1 MKKKPNEKTKENQKK
16 TEQSKLEQFSREQKK
31 ERGDITM
38 SVMEIFWIRHGETP
52 SNKEHRYIGG
62 RTEESLSKE
71 GRSFLEREKEAGRY
85 PKAEFLFSSPMK
97 RCLETGAILYPDQES
112 RKIEAFREMD
122 FGAFEGKN
130 YQELNGNTAYQA
142 WIDSNGTLPF
152 PEGESREDF
161 IGRCKEGFF
170 EMLGEI
176 EGLCSKN
183 VGAKGHIA
191 EKTEMSLKIAVVVHG
206 GTIMA
211 LLSSFYGGEYF
222 DYQVKNGGGY
232 RCMLR
237 FEKGRPVF
245 YNVEEL

>member
-1 MKKKPNEKTKENQKK
+1 MKKQMKSPQK
-16 TEQSKLEQFSREQKK
+16 TEQSKTEQFSREQKK
-31 ERGDITM
+31 ETGDITM

-52 SNKEHRYIGG
+52 SNKEHRYLGG
-62 RTEESLSKE
+62 RTDESLSKE

-85 PKAEFLFSSPMK
+85 PKAELLFSSPMK

-161 IGRCKEGFF
+161 ICRCREGFF
-170 EMLGEI
+170 EMLREI

-183 VGAKGHIA
+183 VGEKGPIG
-191 EKTEMSLKIAVVVHG
+191 EKTEIPLKIAAVVHG

-245 YNVEEL
+245 YNVEEI

>member
-1 MKKKPNEKTKENQKK
+1 MKKQMKSPQK
-16 TEQSKLEQFSREQKK
+16 TEQSKTEQFSREQKK

-85 PKAEFLFSSPMK
+85 PKAELLFSSPMK
-97 RCLETGAILYPDQES
+97 RCLETGALLYPDQES

-161 IGRCKEGFF
+161 ICRCREGFF
-170 EMLGEI
+170 EMLREI

-183 VGAKGHIA
+183 VGEKGPIG
-191 EKTEMSLKIAVVVHG
+191 EKTEIPLKIAAVVHG

-237 FEKGRPVF
+237 FEKGCPVF

>member
-1 MKKKPNEKTKENQKK
+1 MKKQMKSPQK
-16 TEQSKLEQFSREQKK
+16 TEQSKTEQFSREQKK
-31 ERGDITM
+31 ETGDITM

-52 SNKEHRYIGG
+52 SNKEHRYLGG
-62 RTEESLSKE
+62 RTDESLSKE

-85 PKAEFLFSSPMK
+85 SKAELLFSSPMK

-122 FGAFEGKN
+122 FGTFEGKN
-130 YQELNGNTAYQA
+130 YQELNGNPAYQA

-161 IGRCKEGFF
+161 ICRCQEGFF
-170 EMLGEI
+170 EMLREI

-183 VGAKGHIA
+183 VGEKGPIG
-191 EKTEMSLKIAVVVHG
+191 EKTEIPLKIAAVVHG

-211 LLSSFYGGEYF
+211 LFSSFYGGEYF

-237 FEKGRPVF
+237 FEKGSPVF

>member
-1 MKKKPNEKTKENQKK
+1 MKKQMKSPQK
-16 TEQSKLEQFSREQKK
+16 TEQSKTEQFSREQKK

-38 SVMEIFWIRHGETP
+38 SVMEVFWIRHGETP
-52 SNKEHRYIGG
+52 SNKEHRYLGG
-62 RTEESLSKE
+62 RTDESLSKE
-71 GRSFLEREKEAGRY
+71 GRSFLKREKEAGRY
-85 PKAEFLFSSPMK
+85 PKAELLFSSPMK
-97 RCLETGAILYPDQES
+97 RCLETGALLYPDQES
-112 RKIEAFREMD
+112 RKIESFREMD

-161 IGRCKEGFF
+161 ICRCREGFF
-170 EMLGEI
+170 EMLREI

-183 VGAKGHIA
+183 GGEKGPIG
-191 EKTEMSLKIAVVVHG
+191 EKTEIPLKIAAVVHG

>member
-1 MKKKPNEKTKENQKK
+1 MKKQMKSSQK
-16 TEQSKLEQFSREQKK
+16 TEQSKTEQFSRKQKK
-31 ERGDITM
+31 GTGDITM
-38 SVMEIFWIRHGETP
+38 SVMEIFWIRHGETL
-52 SNKEHRYIGG
+52 SNKEHRYLGG
-62 RTEESLSKE
+62 RTDESLSKE

-85 PKAEFLFSSPMK
+85 SKAELLFSSPMK

-122 FGAFEGKN
+122 FGTFEGKN
-130 YQELNGNTAYQA
+130 YQELNGNPAYQA

-152 PEGESREDF
+152 PEGESRGDF
-161 IGRCKEGFF
+161 ICRCQEGFF
-170 EMLGEI
+170 EMLREI

-183 VGAKGHIA
+183 VGAKGPIG
-191 EKTEMSLKIAVVVHG
+191 EKTEIPLKIAAVVHG

-237 FEKGRPVF
+237 FEEDRPVF

>member
-1 MKKKPNEKTKENQKK
+1 MKKQMKSPQK
-16 TEQSKLEQFSREQKK
+16 TEQSKTEQFSREQKK

-52 SNKEHRYIGG
+52 SNKEHRYLGG
-62 RTEESLSKE
+62 RTDESLSKE
-71 GRSFLEREKEAGRY
+71 GRSFLKREKEAGRY
-85 PKAEFLFSSPMK
+85 PKAELLFSSPMK
-97 RCLETGAILYPDQES
+97 RCLETGARLYPDQES
-112 RKIEAFREMD
+112 RKIESFREMD

-161 IGRCKEGFF
+161 ICRCREGFF
-170 EMLGEI
+170 EMLREI
-176 EGLCSKN
+176 EGLCLKN
-183 VGAKGHIA
+183 VGEKGPIG
-191 EKTEMSLKIAVVVHG
+191 EKTEIPLKIAAVVHG